1 MGHGFAGVLGE
12 DQPGAVVA
20 AIQQRAAAV
29 PRIGRPSG
37 FVRRVRAFEPGRVS
51 GAEEQG
57 DVLVQPA
64 ERFAKSR
71 EGTPFFTP
79 PVIDPD
85 TGEALDLDE
94 LIRHYKSG
102 G

>member
-1 MGHGFAGVLGE
+1 MKPSKQLQLAVFAAVIGVVSAV
-12 DQPGAVVA
+12 AVVH
-20 AIQQRAAAV
+20 
-29 PRIGRPSG
+29 
-37 FVRRVRAFEPGRVS
+37 
-51 GAEEQG
+51 
-57 DVLVQPA
+57 VLIQPA

-79 PVIDPD
+79 PVINPD

>member
-1 MGHGFAGVLGE
+1 MKPSKQFQLTVFAVLVGV
-12 DQPGAVVA
+12 AS
-20 AIQQRAAAV
+20 AAAV
-29 PRIGRPSG
+29 
-37 FVRRVRAFEPGRVS
+37 VH
-51 GAEEQG
+51 
-57 DVLVQPA
+57 VLIQPA

-85 TGEALDLDE
+85 TGEALDLDA
-94 LIRHYKSG
+94 LISHYKSG

>member
-1 MGHGFAGVLGE
+1 MKPSKQLQLTVFA
-12 DQPGAVVA
+12 AVVGVVS
-20 AIQQRAAAV
+20 AV
-29 PRIGRPSG
+29 AVIH
-37 FVRRVRAFEPGRVS
+37 
-51 GAEEQG
+51 
-57 DVLVQPA
+57 VLIQPA

-79 PVIDPD
+79 PVINPD
-85 TGEALDLDE
+85 TGGALDLDE

>member
-1 MGHGFAGVLGE
+1 MSKQLQLTVF
-12 DQPGAVVA
+12 
-20 AIQQRAAAV
+20 
-29 PRIGRPSG
+29 S
-37 FVRRVRAFEPGRVS
+37 
-51 GAEEQG
+51 
-57 DVLVQPA
+57 VLVAVASAATAIYVLIQPA

>member
-1 MGHGFAGVLGE
+1 MSKQLQLTVF
-12 DQPGAVVA
+12 
-20 AIQQRAAAV
+20 
-29 PRIGRPSG
+29 S
-37 FVRRVRAFEPGRVS
+37 
-51 GAEEQG
+51 
-57 DVLVQPA
+57 VLVAVASAASAIYVFIQPA

>member
-1 MGHGFAGVLGE
+1 MSKQLQLTVFSV
-12 DQPGAVVA
+12 VVA
-20 AIQQRAAAV
+20 VASAV
-29 PRIGRPSG
+29 CA
-37 FVRRVRAFEPGRVS
+37 VY
-51 GAEEQG
+51 
-57 DVLVQPA
+57 VLIQPA

-85 TGEALDLDE
+85 TGESLDLDE

>member
-1 MGHGFAGVLGE
+1 MKPSKQLQLTVFSVLIGVAS
-12 DQPGAVVA
+12 AV
-20 AIQQRAAAV
+20 AV
-29 PRIGRPSG
+29 IH
-37 FVRRVRAFEPGRVS
+37 
-51 GAEEQG
+51 
-57 DVLVQPA
+57 VLIQPA

-85 TGEALDLDE
+85 TGEALELDT